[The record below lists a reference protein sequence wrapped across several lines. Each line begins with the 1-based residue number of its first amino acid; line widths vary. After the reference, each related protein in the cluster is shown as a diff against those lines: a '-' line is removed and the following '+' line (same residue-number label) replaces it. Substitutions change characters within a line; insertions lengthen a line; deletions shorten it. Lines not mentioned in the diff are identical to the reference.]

1 MANPGQSRIPSYIY
15 WAVAFVVLLTGGLML
30 RAYSR
35 KPVPV
40 QTAPVT
46 YQTLRKQVS
55 TNGKVEPVEE
65 YQAHAP
71 FPGVIQRIF
80 VTVGDHVSK
89 NQLLAQMDDS
99 EARARLASSTASL
112 SAAELAR
119 RDMQQ
124 GGSLEERN
132 RFTSNINAAKLE
144 LQQAQSNLA
153 AVQALSAKGSASAAE
168 VAVAQQRLS
177 AATLS
182 MQSAQQTSTQRY
194 SSNDLANTTARI
206 SEGQANL
213 TAARHSVAGVNMR
226 TPLSG
231 TVYAIPV
238 SQYDFVA
245 AGEDILDV
253 ADLNRIQV
261 RAYFDE
267 PEIGGLA
274 RGQAVEITWDAKLG
288 ELWHGHIA
296 RAPTTVIT
304 YGTRNVGE
312 CIITVDDARG
322 DLLPNTNVTVT
333 VTELARTNVLS
344 IPRDGLRTEGI
355 NNFVFRIVNG
365 KLIKTP
371 VQVGIFNNISV
382 EITGGLSSKDIV
394 ALSAKSNSVEL
405 TDGLEVKPVE

>member
-1 MANPGQSRIPSYIY
+1 MANPGQSRVPTYIY
-15 WAVAFVVLLTGGLML
+15 WALAVVVIVIGGLMV
-30 RAYSR
+30 RSFTR
-35 KPVPV
+35 KTTPI
-40 QTAPVT
+40 QTAPVS

-71 FPGVIQRIF
+71 FPGVMQRIY
-80 VTVGDHVSK
+80 VTVGDHVEK

-99 EARARLASSTASL
+99 DARARVAASAASL
-112 SAAELAR
+112 SAAQLAR

-124 GGSLEERN
+124 GGSLDERN
-132 RFTSNINAAKLE
+132 RFSSSINSAKLE
-144 LQQAQSNLA
+144 QQQAQANFA

-168 VAVAQQRLS
+168 LAVAQQRLS

-182 MQSAQQTSTQRY
+182 LQSAQQTSTQRFTG
-194 SSNDLANTTARI
+194 NDLANSSARI
-206 SEGQANL
+206 TESQASLN
-213 TAARHSVAGVNMR
+213 AAQRSVASVNMR
-226 TPLSG
+226 TPISG
-231 TVYAIPV
+231 TVYAVPV
-238 SQYDFVA
+238 SQYDFVS

-288 ELWHGHIA
+288 EVWHGHIA
-296 RAPTTVIT
+296 RAPSTVIT

-344 IPRDGLRTEGI
+344 IPRDGLRTEGP
-355 NNFVFRIVNG
+355 NSFVYRIIHGHLVTHPHARSG
-365 KLIKTP
+365 ILGSTRRRDRP
-371 VQVGIFNNISV
+371 SGLDPMDDQV
-382 EITGGLSSKDIV
+382 V
-394 ALSAKSNSVEL
+394 ALTPSIERRRPDRW
-405 TDGLEVKPVE
+405 T